1 MPLLQLF
8 FTSLPTVAL
17 ASYCLLLLFFTMSQK
32 DKFIRCFMMVLT
44 ALIIWTASAVFM
56 QLELYPGVLFW
67 NRIMVAGTIA
77 VPFLLYYFVSVFTYS
92 VNLISIAVWGI
103 VALSAL
109 VIDLLGYVII
119 DSHIISNIITING
132 YQFSSIEFIY
142 TLGKVA
148 YPMYFL
154 MFVMIL
160 AILIKAR
167 KSVKTGNTRY
177 PQIGLITTGVSIMFV
192 GSLLNVIPVVG
203 KYPVDILACFIN
215 SILVMIA
222 IFKYR
227 MLELRFMMTRGIV
240 YSILASIITAIYVYS
255 VFYIES
261 ATTTNVYKNTI
272 PYFTTFSA
280 LMVAFIFQ
288 PLYKV
293 TSTLVDK
300 IFYKAEYSQRQA
312 LRNFSTV
319 ISNNLDLNNIAR
331 ELIEAVQLAIR
342 ANQVLILTKH
352 EDDEHYFVFQTSSQ
366 LFKPDLQ
373 FSMENPVVAWFESNH
388 TSLSRD
394 ELSSLPFFKSMWE
407 KEKREI
413 YDLGI
418 EVVIPIKSRNELI
431 GMLMLTRKHN
441 NTAYTLDDLDLLSY
455 LGASTAV
462 AFDNARLFT
471 RSQNEALTDSL
482 TKLHNHRYFFKA
494 LSEQMAKVGSAELSI
509 LMIDLDLFKLFND
522 LYGHVEGDKAL
533 EMVAAI
539 LVRNAG
545 QVGIVCRY
553 GGEEFTVLLPYHD
566 TKMAFDIAEKI
577 RLDIEKSFFNMTDV
591 TQRFLTASIGVCTY
605 PHAAPNGKELLKRAD
620 LAMYTAKNSGK
631 NQTIIYTPQVTSV
644 ETAFNE
650 NTDRVASAKPTF
662 AATIYALTAAIDA
675 KDHYTFGH
683 SQKVA
688 QYATILASKL
698 ALDKSHI
705 EIIREAA
712 LLHDIGKIGIPE
724 SILTKTGRLTVEEFE
739 MVKQH
744 VEMSITIIKH
754 LPSLN
759 HVIPAVIGHHERW
772 DGKGYPRGLM
782 GENIPLAARC
792 LSITDAFDAMT
803 SNRPYRS
810 CLSVN
815 DALNEI
821 ERNMGTQFDPLI
833 TNIFVKLVRDGTIEV
848 DQRVPSIKSVS

>member
-1 MPLLQLF
+1 MPLSQLF
-8 FTSLPTVAL
+8 FWTVPVVAL
-17 ASYCLLLLFFTMSQK
+17 ASYCMLMLFFVLSQK
-32 DKFIRCFMMVLT
+32 DKYIRIFMMVLA
-44 ALIIWTASAVFM
+44 ALIIWTAGALLM
-56 QLELYPGVLFW
+56 KLDLYPGALFW
-67 NRIMVAGTIA
+67 NKIMIAGMLS
-77 VPFLLYYFVSVFTYS
+77 VPFLLYCFLSVFTNS
-92 VNLISIAVWGI
+92 LNVVRTIIWGTLT
-103 VALSAL
+103 VTAC
-109 VIDLLGYVII
+109 VIGLLGLVVAEANVITNTIMVNGNPVRTTEFVYILGPMATPIYVFMFII
-119 DSHIISNIITING
+119 I
-132 YQFSSIEFIY
+132 
-142 TLGKVA
+142 A
-148 YPMYFL
+148 
-154 MFVMIL
+154 

-167 KSVKTGNTRY
+167 NTVRNGDTTWGR
-177 PQIGLITTGVSIMFV
+177 ISLITIGVMIMFV
-192 GSLLNVIPVVG
+192 GSLSNIITELG
-203 KYPVDILACFIN
+203 KYPIDILFTLIN
-215 SILVMIA
+215 AILIVVA
-222 IFKYR
+222 IYKYR
-227 MLELRFMMTRGIV
+227 MLELRFMVTRGIV
-240 YSILASIITAIYVYS
+240 YSIFAAVLTGLYVYI
-255 VFYIES
+255 VLYIDQHTS
-261 ATTTNVYKNTI
+261 YLYQDAI
-272 PYFTTFSA
+272 PYITTLTA
-280 LMVAFIFQ
+280 LVFAGLFQ
-288 PLYKV
+288 PLFRF
-293 TSTLVDK
+293 TSKLVDK
-300 IFYKAEYSQRQA
+300 MFYRAEYSQRQA
-312 LRNFSTV
+312 LRNFSSV
-319 ISNNLDLNNIAR
+319 ISNNLDLNSIAE

-342 ANQVLILTKH
+342 SNQVFILAKN
-352 EDDEHYFVFQTSSQ
+352 EDQGHYGVFQTSSQ
-366 LFKPDLQ
+366 IFKPEIQISFDNPIVEW
-373 FSMENPVVAWFESNH
+373 FSKDHP
-388 TSLSRD
+388 SLSRE
-394 ELSSLPFFKSMWE
+394 ELYYLPFFKSMWE
-407 KEKREI
+407 KEKKDI
-413 YDLGI
+413 HDIGI
-418 EVVIPIKSRNELI
+418 EVVIPIKSRKELI
-431 GMLMLTRKHN
+431 GMLMLTRKQN

-545 QVGIVCRY
+545 QKGIICRY
-553 GGEEFTVLLPYHD
+553 GGEEFTILLPYHD

-631 NQTIIYTPQVTSV
+631 NQTVIYTPQVTSQ

-650 NTDRVASAKPTF
+650 NTDRSASAKPTF

-724 SILTKTGRLTVEEFE
+724 SILTKSGRLNIEEFE
-739 MVKQH
+739 MIKQH

-772 DGKGYPRGLM
+772 DGKGYPRGLK

-810 CLSVN
+810 CLNVN

-848 DQRVPSIKSVS
+848 DHSAPAIKSVS